1 MDFVDRLKD
10 SINSIPKL
18 PIKVKKGYL
27 SEKES
32 LVLYPL
38 PGGRV
43 LQMYYDG
50 SKNQQLNFEIAMKS
64 KEGNKIEQT
73 LWMIADYLEDI
84 EEIESEDHSFEF
96 DSLSIAN
103 KPYVSEADEKG
114 WFVFL
119 LDVQANMTTL

>member
-50 SKNQQLNFEIAMKS
+50 SKNQQLNYEIAMRS

-73 LWMIADYLEDI
+73 LWMIADYLEEI
-84 EEIESEDHSFEF
+84 EEIKSEDNSFEF

-119 LDVQANMTTL
+119 LDVQANMTTH